1 MNKYITLI
9 LAIFISNIAYTQETN
24 LEFFRTQLDQKKIQ
38 TIVSSNQSLKA
49 SEELKQ
55 NRTES
60 SIQFSLGQNK
70 RAEVVSAGPM
80 NYKENNIWNLTH
92 NEFISYSTKSNYTH
106 SSPFNDVKLFVGNSE
121 NSVLLQTKEL
131 SELKFGLDRSMYI
144 TDNNEIVSEAKA
156 LENASF
162 DLIKL
167 KGEPTLL
174 YKNIFHEID
183 SRYKRLS
190 DGFKQEYV
198 IKSSDALLN
207 NFSELIFSEKIVL
220 PNGFF
225 IEKEL
230 NGEQENLVIISSN
243 RSQQISLSPI
253 LIYDNKYDKTYGKY
267 KLENLGNNEF
277 EISYIVSSAWVLDS
291 LRSFPIVV
299 DPTVTVETTN
309 SSWFTGTVD
318 EDGGSINP
326 DYCTSG
332 SMLVGFE
339 DGGTGNDNYHSTVR
353 FDVDII
359 PDNACVYNASL
370 NLHQRFFEN
379 ERNDDNYLEFT
390 VGTSTADPITASCT
404 DIYNAIQNGT
414 KFEAWDVWGNTWAGP
429 AGSIGNND
437 YNENS
442 NGWKSFL
449 NYGSNTSAENYDSY
463 VQSSLTNVNGLIFG
477 LDFYSEADK
486 DANDIGFDFSCFC
499 THDNNEWIEFSGY
512 NANERPYII
521 IEYDQP
527 ITITQQPTGD
537 TKCEQ
542 ESMTFITTASGGGAY
557 NYQWQYDDGSGFSNI
572 ATNSTSSNYTIAS
585 LATSDAGDYRCVIS
599 NFCGTVTSSSATLI
613 VDTLS
618 TAPTGITGATTICNG
633 NNTILTVDGGSL
645 GTGASWEWY
654 TGTCSNVGTN
664 FSSGPSI
671 NVSPTV
677 NTTYFVRAEGDCNTT
692 SCVSVNVI
700 VSPTP
705 VAPVAGDV
713 TVCENFPVIL
723 TATGTGDTLKWYL
736 SSNSTAVLNI
746 GDTFNLGILSAG
758 NYLRYVTETSINGC
772 ESSRKEVQITVK
784 PIPSDA
790 PFVADATICPGA
802 SASLIATNPNTASL
816 PATNFNWYADNSL
829 SSIIYTGAVYNT
841 PSLVAP
847 PTSYAY
853 YVEGTLDGCSG
864 DTSSVTIDFYT
875 APSPIAS
882 NDTSICNGEN
892 AILTASA
899 VGSTEL
905 RWYSNSDLTGYI
917 QNGSSFTTPNLSSNT
932 TYYVTAVYSNGCES
946 QAEPVVVTI
955 NPLAQSPVLQDNDY
969 CTSEAVI
976 LNASN
981 INGTITWYSDAAL
994 TTNLGTGAPL
1004 NIGTQ
1009 AAGTYNYFAQ
1019 VNNGTCNSTV
1029 EGNTIEVFAIP
1040 SAPIVNPATI
1050 CEGEQA
1056 NLTITSATNTNWYSD
1071 AAMTN
1076 LLFVGS
1082 TFTTPVLNT
1091 NTTYYVTN
1099 EDVNGCES
1107 TSSSVLVT
1115 VISKPNAP
1123 NAINDTICKN
1133 QAATLTATG
1142 SGGALIWYA
1151 DITLNNQVGTGN
1163 SFTTPSLNT
1172 STTYYVVENNGTCI
1186 GDASPVSA
1194 IINSDITI
1202 TIDLINNVSCF
1213 GGNDGDIY
1221 TSITGGN
1228 GVYTYSWTGGGA
1240 NEDLINV
1247 AAGIYVLTVTD
1258 GIGCSKSASATIGSP
1273 SDIDIALDN
1282 LENVSCNGLSDGS
1295 IAISVSGG
1303 AAGYTYSWSDGA
1315 AVVATTNDLN
1325 NVAAGSY
1332 TLTVTDTKLCTETYT
1347 ASITENVALAGNITA
1362 NNILCY
1368 GATSSASVAVSG
1380 GALPYTYL
1388 WSNFDNGTTATNLPA
1403 GSVSVVVTDDNQCTL
1418 QLFANITAPSAALE
1432 VTDSLINNVTCF
1444 NGNDGAIYTSISGGT
1459 APYSV
1464 SWSPNVGAAKDIT
1477 NLAVGIYTIT
1487 VTDAN
1492 NCTTTATYEVENAL
1506 EIISTMAV
1514 TNPSCFG
1521 EETGMIV
1528 VGNSGGTAPYNY
1540 SWNTTPPQTGLVAIK
1555 LAGDMTYTVTITDI
1569 NGCTAQNTAS
1579 VVYPTEMTVT
1589 SIPTSVSCIST
1600 ANGSVT
1606 VAVQNGNRPYQYEL
1620 NGFLQSDSVFDNLDG
1635 GNYVV
1640 FVEDNNNCTASATFD
1655 INTVSG
1661 VEAELE
1667 GAGNDLQYFTDN
1679 LYIVRGEE
1687 VSLNVNLINDVGNPI
1702 VGYSW
1707 TPSSIDTSSS
1717 ESTPSFFPD
1726 DNVVVTIEVLEDING
1741 SICSV
1746 FDTLYIDVSQESVAF
1761 VPTAFSPNNNGA
1773 NNFFEMN
1780 VLGAENLNVQI
1791 FNRWGEV
1798 VFSNPTQ
1805 GNGPSNIND
1814 ASLMDGTNP
1823 RGAWDG
1829 KFNGEDVPTGAYAYK
1844 IEVTYFDGTVEVIS
1858 GSVTVIR

>member
-1 MNKYITLI
+1 
-9 LAIFISNIAYTQETN
+9 
-24 LEFFRTQLDQKKIQ
+24 
-38 TIVSSNQSLKA
+38 
-49 SEELKQ
+49 
-55 NRTES
+55 
-60 SIQFSLGQNK
+60 
-70 RAEVVSAGPM
+70 
-80 NYKENNIWNLTH
+80 
-92 NEFISYSTKSNYTH
+92 
-106 SSPFNDVKLFVGNSE
+106 
-121 NSVLLQTKEL
+121 
-131 SELKFGLDRSMYI
+131 
-144 TDNNEIVSEAKA
+144 
-156 LENASF
+156 
-162 DLIKL
+162 
-167 KGEPTLL
+167 
-174 YKNIFHEID
+174 
-183 SRYKRLS
+183 
-190 DGFKQEYV
+190 
-198 IKSSDALLN
+198 
-207 NFSELIFSEKIVL
+207 
-220 PNGFF
+220 
-225 IEKEL
+225 
-230 NGEQENLVIISSN
+230 
-243 RSQQISLSPI
+243 
-253 LIYDNKYDKTYGKY
+253 
-267 KLENLGNNEF
+267 
-277 EISYIVSSAWVLDS
+277 
-291 LRSFPIVV
+291 
-299 DPTVTVETTN
+299 
-309 SSWFTGTVD
+309 
-318 EDGGSINP
+318 
-326 DYCTSG
+326 
-332 SMLVGFE
+332 
-339 DGGTGNDNYHSTVR
+339 
-353 FDVDII
+353 
-359 PDNACVYNASL
+359 
-370 NLHQRFFEN
+370 
-379 ERNDDNYLEFT
+379 
-390 VGTSTADPITASCT
+390 
-404 DIYNAIQNGT
+404 
-414 KFEAWDVWGNTWAGP
+414 
-429 AGSIGNND
+429 
-437 YNENS
+437 
-442 NGWKSFL
+442 
-449 NYGSNTSAENYDSY
+449 
-463 VQSSLTNVNGLIFG
+463 
-477 LDFYSEADK
+477 
-486 DANDIGFDFSCFC
+486 
-499 THDNNEWIEFSGY
+499 
-512 NANERPYII
+512 
-521 IEYDQP
+521 
-527 ITITQQPTGD
+527 
-537 TKCEQ
+537 
-542 ESMTFITTASGGGAY
+542 
-557 NYQWQYDDGSGFSNI
+557 
-572 ATNSTSSNYTIAS
+572 
-585 LATSDAGDYRCVIS
+585 
-599 NFCGTVTSSSATLI
+599 
-613 VDTLS
+613 
-618 TAPTGITGATTICNG
+618 
-633 NNTILTVDGGSL
+633 
-645 GTGASWEWY
+645 
-654 TGTCSNVGTN
+654 
-664 FSSGPSI
+664 
-671 NVSPTV
+671 
-677 NTTYFVRAEGDCNTT
+677 
-692 SCVSVNVI
+692 
-700 VSPTP
+700 
-705 VAPVAGDV
+705 
-713 TVCENFPVIL
+713 
-723 TATGTGDTLKWYL
+723 
-736 SSNSTAVLNI
+736 
-746 GDTFNLGILSAG
+746 
-758 NYLRYVTETSINGC
+758 
-772 ESSRKEVQITVK
+772 
-784 PIPSDA
+784 
-790 PFVADATICPGA
+790 
-802 SASLIATNPNTASL
+802 
-816 PATNFNWYADNSL
+816 
-829 SSIIYTGAVYNT
+829 
-841 PSLVAP
+841 
-847 PTSYAY
+847 
-853 YVEGTLDGCSG
+853 
-864 DTSSVTIDFYT
+864 
-875 APSPIAS
+875 
-882 NDTSICNGEN
+882 
-892 AILTASA
+892 
-899 VGSTEL
+899 
-905 RWYSNSDLTGYI
+905 
-917 QNGSSFTTPNLSSNT
+917 
-932 TYYVTAVYSNGCES
+932 YYVTAVYSNGCES

-1540 SWNTTPPQTGLVAIK
+1540 SWNTTPPQTGLVAIN

-1635 GNYVV
+1635 GNYIV